1 MFSSLTQG
9 SAIYILDKNE
19 SRLKTGSITSISFPH
34 INSNPSLNIGNQQV
48 IDIKCQVDGNPQ
60 EFINIPT
67 TYSLLS
73 YNNGQIIISETKQ
86 NLQQEV
92 ETTLQKAQEIVR
104 NIDTYKEQITA
115 YEQILKELNPQFAR
129 DTDRD
134 NRLTALEDKF
144 EGVTN
149 KLDKLIDLVT
159 KK

>member
-9 SAIYILDKNE
+9 STIYILDKNE
-19 SRLKTGSITSISFPH
+19 NRLKTGSITSISFPH
-34 INSNPSLNIGNQQV
+34 INNNPSLNIGNQQV
-48 IDIKCQVDGNPQ
+48 IDIKCQVEGNQQ
-60 EFINIPT
+60 EFINIST

-104 NIDTYKEQITA
+104 NIDVYKEQITA

-144 EGVTN
+144 EGVTS

>member
-9 SAIYILDKNE
+9 STIYILDKNE
-19 SRLKTGSITSISFPH
+19 NRLKIGSITSISFPH
-34 INSNPSLNIGNQQV
+34 INNNPSLNIGNQQV
-48 IDIKCQVDGNPQ
+48 IDIKCQVGGNQQ

-104 NIDTYKEQITA
+104 NIDIYKEQITA

-144 EGVTN
+144 EGVTS

>member
-1 MFSSLTQG
+1 MFSALSQG
-9 SAIYILDKNE
+9 SIIYILDKVE
-19 SRLKTGSITSISFPH
+19 YKLKIGNVTSISFPH
-34 INSNPSLNIGNQQV
+34 LNTNPSLNIGNQQV
-48 IDIKCQVDGNPQ
+48 IDIKCQVEGNAQ

-73 YNNGQIIISETKQ
+73 YNNGQIIISESKQ

-92 ETTLQKAQEIVR
+92 ESSLQKVQDIIQ
-104 NIDTYKEQITA
+104 NIDSYKKQAVA
-115 YEQILKELNPQFAR
+115 YEGILKELNPQFAR

-134 NRLTALEDKF
+134 NRLTALETKF
-144 EGVTN
+144 EGVTS